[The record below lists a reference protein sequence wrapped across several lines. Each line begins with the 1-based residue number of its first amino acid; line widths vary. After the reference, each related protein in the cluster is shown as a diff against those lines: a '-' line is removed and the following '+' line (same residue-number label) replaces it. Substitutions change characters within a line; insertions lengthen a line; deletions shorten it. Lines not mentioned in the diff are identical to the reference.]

1 MGALRAMA
9 ERADATDLLPA
20 IDFPALVV
28 GGAEDSFTPPDE
40 LRALAASIP
49 SGRFELL
56 AGSGH
61 VCAYERPRRLQPRGR
76 GVPGGLR
83 SDVTDAA
90 LSLHRMRAGDL
101 RRFLCPAPLHMTS
114 SSPTPSAA
122 PRTNASPR
130 RSAARARASGA
141 VLFRHR
147 GWLPVPFLL
156 VPLLARGTPDGDRT
170 GSSGILLIAIGE
182 AIRLAGVA
190 AAGTVTR
197 RRSRTVQRLVT
208 YGIFA
213 WMRNPLYVGNFLIW
227 MGFTV
232 ISGVLWF
239 IPVAIGDLFAIE
251 YTLIV
256 RYEEG
261 VLESIFGEEY
271 LAYKQRTP
279 RWFPRPPADE
289 RGGRAPLGRGLAQ
302 RDARPS
308 CSTW

>member
-1 MGALRAMA
+1 MSPSRPPLSPASDTSPSISEA
-9 ERADATDLLPA
+9 ERT
-20 IDFPALVV
+20 
-28 GGAEDSFTPPDE
+28 
-40 LRALAASIP
+40 
-49 SGRFELL
+49 
-56 AGSGH
+56 
-61 VCAYERPRRLQPRGR
+61 
-76 GVPGGLR
+76 
-83 SDVTDAA
+83 
-90 LSLHRMRAGDL
+90 
-101 RRFLCPAPLHMTS
+101 TS
-114 SSPTPSAA
+114 S
-122 PRTNASPR
+122 RI
-130 RSAARARASGA
+130 GA

-156 VPLLARGTPDGDRT
+156 VPLLAHGT
-170 GSSGILLIAIGE
+170 SSGTNWVRGFVLIALGE

-239 IPVAIGDLFAIE
+239 LPVAIVLFAVE

-261 VLESIFGEEY
+261 VLESIFGQEY
-271 LAYKQRTP
+271 LAYKGRTS
-279 RWFPRPPADE
+279 RWFPRLPRTAE
-289 RGGRAPLGRGLAQ
+289 SGEHHWAEAWRSEISTFLQYIVIAGLFVAKQ
-302 RDARPS
+302 RMN
-308 CSTW
+308 W